1 MTPHL
6 PVSDLL
12 GRDSFLSDLQAAVAS
27 DPRLRAAWLEGS
39 LGRGSAD
46 RYSDVDLHLLVAEAD
61 IVAFRAAI
69 EGWLRDIR
77 PLALFNLLF
86 RSAMVN
92 AMTMDALRLDVWP
105 HAGEHIDLEAAR
117 VRVLH
122 AVPGAVTLNARS
134 MPPDRGA
141 SARYLLGL
149 LHEFWRCISML
160 PAVIGRQER
169 LVAVQG
175 LAVELG
181 LVTELLIAGSGT
193 VRDRGVKHANPFLP
207 PDLRARL
214 EAEVLPADLG
224 EQALAD
230 AHLRLA
236 RLVQEQGPDI
246 SARFDFTYP
255 QELEDVVLKNVW
267 DELAGLGLNVSTTRP

>member
-1 MTPHL
+1 MNDPM
-6 PVSDLL
+6 
-12 GRDSFLSDLQAAVAS
+12 GRESFLDDLQTAVTR

-39 LGRGSAD
+39 LGRGTAD
-46 RYSDVDLHLLVAEAD
+46 RYSDVDLHVLVAEAN

-86 RSAMVN
+86 GGAMVN
-92 AMTMDALRLDVWP
+92 AMTTDGLRLDIWP

-122 AVPGAVTLNARS
+122 AVPGAVTLNAS
-134 MPPDRGA
+134 STPPDREA
-141 SARYLLGL
+141 SARHLLGL
-149 LHEFWRCISML
+149 IHEFWRCISLL
-160 PAVIGRQER
+160 PAVIGRRER

-193 VRDRGVKHANPFLP
+193 VRDRGVKHVNPFLP
-207 PDLRARL
+207 ADLRARL
-214 EAEVLPADLG
+214 EAEILPTDLG

-255 QELEDVVLKNVW
+255 QELEDVVLKTVW
-267 DELAGLGLNVSTTRP
+267 DELAGLGLNVSSTRP